1 MSYINK
7 VRIDMRVYDLNLKH
21 VGDENLTLVKEEML
35 NFEFNI
41 FEQKMIFLGLENAR
55 KNSRAVV
62 MNVTKNRLQTMQQ
75 RAINFWWKKA
85 QGEFKK

>member
-1 MSYINK
+1 
-7 VRIDMRVYDLNLKH
+7 MRVYDLNLKH

-75 RAINFWWKKA
+75 RAINFWWKKT

>member
-1 MSYINK
+1 MQI
-7 VRIDMRVYDLNLKH
+7 YDINLKH

-41 FEQKMIFLGLENAR
+41 FEQKMIFLGLENPR

-75 RAINFWWKKA
+75 RAINFWWKKS
-85 QGEFKK
+85 QGHFNK

>member
-1 MSYINK
+1 MQ
-7 VRIDMRVYDLNLKH
+7 VYDLNLKH

-41 FEQKMIFLGLENAR
+41 FEQKMIFLGLEKAR